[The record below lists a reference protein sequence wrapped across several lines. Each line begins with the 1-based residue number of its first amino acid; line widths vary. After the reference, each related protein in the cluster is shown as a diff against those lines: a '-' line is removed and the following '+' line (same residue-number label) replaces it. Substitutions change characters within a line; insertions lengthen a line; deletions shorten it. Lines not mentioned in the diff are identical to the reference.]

1 MEFKQ
6 HVVVL
11 NADGQEL
18 GRLARVVIEPKSNE
32 VTHLVIRRGW
42 LTVHD
47 KVLPLER
54 VEIGAEDGIIVRLTL
69 DEFDQLPD
77 LEEAQFVTVD
87 ESKLGKSEETDA
99 ARPLPAI
106 YWLPTSPHSPLL
118 PNVSGPTFRATSH
131 LNIPAGTV
139 AVKEGAQVIARDG
152 KRAGQVDEV
161 LTADKGERITYVLIS
176 SGQWV
181 KEKKLIPISWI
192 ETLGENEVHLA
203 VESGTIDRL
212 PAYDHA

>member
-11 NADGQEL
+11 NAGGQEL
-18 GRLARVVIEPKSNE
+18 GRLVRVVIEPKSNE
-32 VTHLVIRRGW
+32 VTHLVVRRGR

-54 VEIGAEDGIIVRLTL
+54 VEIGAEDGIIVRLTP

-77 LEEAQFVTVD
+77 LEATQFIAVD
-87 ESKLGKSEETDA
+87 ESKLGRSEETDA

-106 YWLPTSPHSPLL
+106 YWLPTSPYSPLL
-118 PNVSGPTFRATSH
+118 PRVGGPAFRVTAQ

-152 KRAGQVDEV
+152 KRSGQVDEV
-161 LTADKGERITYVLIS
+161 LTADKGDRITHVLIS
-176 SGQWV
+176 SGQLV
-181 KEKKLIPISWI
+181 KEKKLIPINWI
-192 ETLGENEVHLA
+192 ETLGENEVHLS
-203 VESGTIDRL
+203 VGSSTIDRL